1 MWRESRVAK
10 ADPPEEN
17 APAEAAPA
25 EPEAAA
31 SGARPHRLLTIEDNV
46 WNVRLVERIVSRR
59 PGLELTVA
67 MLGKLGID
75 LAREHRPDVILLDLH
90 LPDMPGRE
98 VLRLLRSYP
107 ETRDIPVIVVS
118 GDATRSQIE
127 RLEEDGAAG
136 YVTKPLEVANF
147 LDVIE
152 SVLARTGAKRA

>member
-1 MWRESRVAK
+1 MWRESRIAK
-10 ADPPEEN
+10 ADPQDETV
-17 APAEAAPA
+17 PAETTPA
-25 EPEAAA
+25 ESKAP
-31 SGARPHRLLTIEDNV
+31 SSDARTHRLLTIEDNV

-127 RLEEDGAAG
+127 RLQEDGAAG

-147 LDVIE
+147 LEVIE
-152 SVLARTGAKRA
+152 SVLARRKPKQA